1 MTSTMY
7 SGDARFVL
15 SGSDEGNVRIWK
27 AKASERLGVVTARER
42 AAIEYRNK
50 LKERWAVDTEVA
62 RISRYAFSEPF
73 IYIWPDNVI
82 DRVICRKPFG
92 PRTSSD
98 IPWWRLAESRRRGEE
113 SIQEQGIQSRRQRRR
128 KLCWQNKHSCQFTEP
143 LLQYFAGKSLNC
155 SFLMFAY
162 TSPRS

>member
-1 MTSTMY
+1 VSGGWDKTVRIWQFKDGKAAQRPEVYHTKRMQRCVKVKYLRRSRSLRVEYRVTSTVY

-27 AKASERLGVVTARER
+27 ANASEKLGVVTARER

-73 IYIWPDNVI
+73 IYVALIM
-82 DRVICRKPFG
+82 
-92 PRTSSD
+92 S
-98 IPWWRLAESRRRGEE
+98 
-113 SIQEQGIQSRRQRRR
+113 
-128 KLCWQNKHSCQFTEP
+128 
-143 LLQYFAGKSLNC
+143 
-155 SFLMFAY
+155 
-162 TSPRS
+162 